1 MCEVCLSLVFLGSD
15 RNGFYVLICI
25 DKDFNGEFGCKNIR
39 VNIAKLLFVINKY
52 GMNKDFDIVVNYF
65 FYEVF
70 YIFLEYLFFVLYWR
84 IKFINFMIVDIENEV
99 VLKFIELLIVDEKLD
114 VLKWVDFF
122 IVVLRE
128 VLVNYCSK
136 KFGKE
141 DVDKLIELFRLKL
154 EKILIEYNKEERDSV
169 K

>member
-1 MCEVCLSLVFLGSD
+1 
-15 RNGFYVLICI
+15 
-25 DKDFNGEFGCKNIR
+25 
-39 VNIAKLLFVINKY
+39 
-52 GMNKDFDIVVNYF
+52 
-65 FYEVF
+65 
-70 YIFLEYLFFVLYWR
+70 
-84 IKFINFMIVDIENEV
+84 MIVDIENEV

-141 DVDKLIELFRLKL
+141 DVDKLIELFRLNL
-154 EKILIEYNKEERDSV
+154 DKILIEYNKEERDSV